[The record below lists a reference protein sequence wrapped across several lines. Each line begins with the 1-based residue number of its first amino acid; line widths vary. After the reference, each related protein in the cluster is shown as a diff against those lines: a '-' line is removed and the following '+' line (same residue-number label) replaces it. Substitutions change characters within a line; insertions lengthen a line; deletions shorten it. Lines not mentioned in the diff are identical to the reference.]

1 MTKLL
6 KKHATRLAAISI
18 IVVFY
23 GFAQLPELS
32 KTEREQLTQRFSFSQ
47 FALPEVL
54 GSPEKRILRPVNP
67 SLEYFSGWISAVGAG
82 VALNDLDG
90 DGLSNDLCYVEV
102 RTNQVI
108 VAPVPGTGTRYQP
121 LTLSTASLPY
131 DNTMA
136 PMGCLPADLN
146 EDGRMDLVVYY
157 WGRTPIAFLRTRDNI
172 QTGLQTQSGEESF
185 AKLSYHPIELVK
197 PKNAGSV
204 ERWFTNAATVAD
216 IDGDGHADLIIGN
229 YFQDGAHILNSEATI
244 PDEMQH
250 SMSRAYNA
258 GGTYFFLW
266 QTASTGEQPMVH
278 FRQINGTEVL
288 DKRSNYAWTLA
299 LGAADLDGDLL
310 PELYFANDF
319 GPDRLLH
326 NRSTPGHLKFAL
338 LEGKRKIATPRSK
351 VLGKD
356 SFKGMGVDFAD
367 INGDGWLDMF
377 VSNIA
382 AEYALEESHFLFV
395 STGEIERMQEGI
407 APYVDRSEPL
417 GVSRSDWSWDT
428 KLADFDNDGMPE
440 AMQATGFL
448 KGEIDRWP
456 ELQELALGNDELLPN
471 PRVWA
476 RFQPGDDL
484 SGHEPNPFYVRSANG
499 RYVNMAAE
507 LGLDQPQVTR
517 GIAIADVEGDGD
529 LDFALA
535 NQWEDSHF
543 YRNNCPNQCSQF
555 LGLHLR
561 MPVKMANSDKVQ
573 VYQGHPSNPSYP
585 AIGAIAKV
593 ILADGRILVA
603 QVDGG
608 NGHSGKRSPDLH
620 FGLDNA
626 SKETRLKV
634 ELHWRDKQG
643 AVHNKV
649 LSLSPGWHTVELL

>member
-1 MTKLL
+1 MSILKENAARLTALL
-6 KKHATRLAAISI
+6 I
-18 IVVFY
+18 IAVLY
-23 GFAQLPELS
+23 GFARLPDIS
-32 KTEREQLTQRFSFSQ
+32 QTERQQLTERFNFSQ
-47 FALPEVL
+47 LALPAVP
-54 GSPEKRILRPVNP
+54 GPEKRLVREVNP
-67 SLEYFSGWISAVGAG
+67 NLAHISGWISAVGAG

-108 VAPVPGTGTRYQP
+108 VAPAPGTGTRYQP
-121 LTLSTASLPY
+121 LTLSAAPLPY

-136 PMGCLPADLN
+136 PMGCLLADLN
-146 EDGRMDLVVYY
+146 EDGKMDLLVYY
-157 WGRTPIAFLRTRDNI
+157 WGRPPIAFLRTDE
-172 QTGLQTQSGEESF
+172 QAEQ
-185 AKLSYHPIELVK
+185 SYHPMEIVK
-197 PKNAGSV
+197 PSTEGV

-216 IDGDGHADLIIGN
+216 IDGDGHADLIISN
-229 YFQDGAHILNSEATI
+229 YFQDGAHILDPNATV

-266 QTASTGEQPMVH
+266 ETASTGDKPTVH

-288 DKRSNYAWTLA
+288 DKRSTYAWTLA
-299 LGAADLDGDLL
+299 LGAADLDGDLM

-326 NRSTPGHLKFAL
+326 NRSTPGHLNFVL
-338 LEGKRKIATPRSK
+338 LEGEREFTTPASK

-367 INGDGWLDMF
+367 INGDGWLDIY

-395 STGEIERMQEGI
+395 STGEIEHMQEGV
-407 APYVDRSEPL
+407 APYVDLSEPL

-428 KLADFDNDGMPE
+428 KFADFDNDGMPE

-456 ELQELALGNDELLPN
+456 ELQQIAIGNDELLKYPHYW
-471 PRVWA
+471 PRLKPA
-476 RFQPGDDL
+476 DAHHPSDDI
-484 SGHEPNPFYVRSANG
+484 SGHEPNPFYVQAANG
-499 RYVNMAAE
+499 RYVNIAAD

-517 GIAIADVEGDGD
+517 GFAIADVDGDGD

-543 YRNNCPNQCSQF
+543 YRNDCPSECGKF
-555 LGLHLR
+555 LGLHVR
-561 MPVKMANSDKVQ
+561 MPINRDENKQ
-573 VYQGHPSNPSYP
+573 VVVYKGHPTTPSYP
-585 AIGAIAKV
+585 AIGAAAKV
-593 ILADGRILVA
+593 TLPDGRTLVA

-620 FGLDNA
+620 FGLDNV
-626 SKETRLKV
+626 SPDTQIKV
-634 ELHWRDKQG
+634 ELRWRDRQG
-643 AVHNKV
+643 KVRNKT
-649 LSLSPGWHTVELL
+649 LLLSPGWQTVELGW